1 MPQAAF
7 FRKQTKET
15 KTMKKSIIAAL
26 FTAAAIATS
35 CGGGK
40 TESQALAFDSVKYE
54 NKVKNIE
61 VSIKADYPIH
71 GDGAVANAIREYIS
85 ETLGG
90 TYSGDLAA
98 ADSVIAFYGKAQADS
113 LVKMT
118 EDFDGDE
125 PPMTSR
131 YEIKKVYENERI
143 VTMTTYTEEYLGGA
157 HGMST
162 EGGVTVRK
170 TDGRRFGYDMF
181 RDTDSEEFRQLIK
194 DGLKDYFNQFE
205 EAKVSTDEQLKNMLL
220 IDDDVNYLPL
230 PQFQPYMTAD
240 GMVFIYQPYEIA
252 PYAAGKPQFTV
263 PYDKIRKFLTAT
275 AQKLIT
281 HNP

>member
-7 FRKQTKET
+7 FRKQTKGT

-26 FTAAAIATS
+26 FTATAIATS

-40 TESQALAFDSVKYE
+40 TKSQVLAFDSVKYE

-61 VSIKADYPIH
+61 IAIKADFPKQ
-71 GDGAVANAIREYIS
+71 GDGAVVNAIREYIS

-98 ADSVIAFYGKAQADS
+98 ADSMIAFYGKAQADS

-118 EDFDGDE
+118 EDFDGVE

-131 YEIKKVYENERI
+131 YEIKKVYESERL

-162 EGGVTVRK
+162 ESGVTFRK
-170 TDGRRFGYDMF
+170 SDGRRFGQDML
-181 RDTDSEEFRQLIK
+181 RNTDSEEFHQLIRN
-194 DGLKDYFNQFE
+194 GLKDYFNQFE
-205 EAKVSTDEQLKNMLL
+205 EAKVSTDEQLKEMLL
-220 IDDDVNYLPL
+220 VDDDVNYLPL
-230 PQFQPYMTAD
+230 PQFPPYMTAN
-240 GMVFIYQPYEIA
+240 GIVFTYQPYEIA
-252 PYAAGKPQFTV
+252 PYAAGMPQFTV
-263 PYDKIRKFLTAT
+263 PYDKIEKFLTAT
-275 AQKLIT
+275 TQKIIT
-281 HNP
+281 HN